1 MNQQNYNVNVQT
13 PMCLNR
19 HALSLLVNY
28 CNNCGSNSNP
38 ICYKCIPCNYSV
50 CAACAMKLWNINV
63 NSNVNVNINTGGHNV
78 QVQKEEKPAIPC
90 FQCKGG
96 IKFQHRGNR
105 NPICCEC
112 KSTTCDFTYCCM
124 NCNLDVC
131 DTCAKKMQEQ
141 MMGMMN
147 NFMGGMGGNMG
158 GMGGNMNMGGNMGG
172 GFGGGFG
179 GMGGF
184 GGFR

>member
-1 MNQQNYNVNVQT
+1 MKGNSNNSNMNMNMNLGGMQSNVSMDTKTGSVNMNTNLNTNTNMNMNSNSNMNTNMNQQNYNVNVQT

-90 FQCKGG
+90 FQCKGELSSNIG
-96 IKFQHRGNR
+96 EIETQFAVNV
-105 NPICCEC
+105 NPPHVTLPI
-112 KSTTCDFTYCCM
+112 
-124 NCNLDVC
+124 
-131 DTCAKKMQEQ
+131 AA
-141 MMGMMN
+141 
-147 NFMGGMGGNMG
+147 
-158 GMGGNMNMGGNMGG
+158 
-172 GFGGGFG
+172 
-179 GMGGF
+179 
-184 GGFR
+184 